1 MGRLTVVAVVL
12 ALFANIGCAP
22 NRENI
27 RTCVPMA
34 TIAGA
39 LIGGTAAG
47 VSTAKLT
54 DDNGAGAGAGAGG
67 AIVGGLVGYLLANEF
82 CELPPQ
88 APPAYAPPPPP
99 APPSGRIETLSGPSF
114 DFNKA
119 TLTAEGRA
127 HVDHAIQVMR
137 ENPTIRVSVE
147 GHTDSVGSDG
157 YNMKLSQRRAATVRD
172 YMVSHGIAAGR
183 LTTKGYGKTHPIA
196 TNSTAEGRAEN
207 RRVEIIAQ

>member
-1 MGRLTVVAVVL
+1 ML
-12 ALFANIGCAP
+12 ASAGCAP

-27 RTCVPMA
+27 KNCVPMA

-47 VSTAKLT
+47 VSTAVLT
-54 DDNGAGAGAGAGG
+54 DDNASGAGAGVGG
-67 AIVGGLVGYLLANEF
+67 AVVGGLVGYFLANEF
-82 CELPPQ
+82 CQLPPPP
-88 APPAYAPPPPP
+88 PPAYAPPPPLPPP
-99 APPSGRIETLSGPSF
+99 APTGRIETLTGPSF

-127 HVDHAIQVMR
+127 HVDHAVQVLR
-137 ENPTIRVSVE
+137 DNPGVHVSVE
-147 GHTDSVGSDG
+147 GHTDSVGSDA

-172 YMVSHGIAAGR
+172 YLVSHGVAASR
-183 LTTKGYGKTHPIA
+183 ITTKGYGKSHPIA

-207 RRVEIIAQ
+207 RRVEIIAD